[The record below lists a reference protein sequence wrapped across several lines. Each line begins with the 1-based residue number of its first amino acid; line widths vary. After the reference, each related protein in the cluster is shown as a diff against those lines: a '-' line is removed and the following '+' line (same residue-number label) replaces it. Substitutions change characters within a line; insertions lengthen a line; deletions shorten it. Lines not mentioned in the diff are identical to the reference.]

1 MTPVF
6 IRPCAISSKTTL
18 NDAMKTL
25 QVFNPCIG
33 LATLTSILHLLPP
46 TSNTRRSHQML
57 SNPRK
62 TGRPCARHNY
72 MDKTSNLTIY
82 AFLAT
87 VQVRKRTARSYSKHT
102 HTHFVQMQYSS
113 LSTQL
118 ALQEIKFLG
127 VHHGSPHFYAFLQ
140 SSKWPPHSWPPNP
153 SVFWAIRPSPWR
165 VAYQRIEVMVGCA
178 KLGAFG
184 SLGCLDMSVS
194 F

>member
-6 IRPCAISSKTTL
+6 IRPCAMSSKTTL

-46 TSNTRRSHQML
+46 TSITRRSHQML
-57 SNPRK
+57 SNPRQ

-82 AFLAT
+82 AFLA
-87 VQVRKRTARSYSKHT
+87 VYIYISFKCN
-102 HTHFVQMQYSS
+102 S

-127 VHHGSPHFYAFLQ
+127 FTGSPWFTAFLCI
-140 SSKWPPHSWPPNP
+140 SSILQVAATQLATKSQRLLGHRAVSMARGVSTHRGDGGLCQVGRFRKSW
-153 SVFWAIRPSPWR
+153 
-165 VAYQRIEVMVGCA
+165 
-178 KLGAFG
+178 
-184 SLGCLDMSVS
+184 MSGYVC
-194 F
+194 